1 MLANVNQRKIDFFAL
16 VFQKVLVLAYEG
28 FYKNYYTKIN
38 LHVHN
43 YVLEIKIHVHFK
55 NTILYET
62 CEAVHMKCIYI
73 FHIGFFEQR
82 NQKHNTL
89 LNSGGGGGEVCKE
102 NIIEI
107 DGYYT
112 CKISL
117 LKDNVNIIIYLIQS
131 PILHNVYIII
141 GIHKT

>member
-1 MLANVNQRKIDFFAL
+1 MKHAKPFIWNV
-16 VFQKVLVLAYEG
+16 
-28 FYKNYYTKIN
+28 
-38 LHVHN
+38 
-43 YVLEIKIHVHFK
+43 
-55 NTILYET
+55 
-62 CEAVHMKCIYI
+62 YI
-73 FHIGFFEQR
+73 FHIGLFEHRHQT
-82 NQKHNTL
+82 HNTL
-89 LNSGGGGGEVCKE
+89 LISEGGGVEVCKE

-141 GIHKT
+141 SIHKTWKNWAS